1 MTDKYVHTITK
12 EEVEDLPMEHFD
24 GRIFVLTTES
34 EANKAVEYLQKF
46 PRIGF
51 DTETR
56 PSFRKGRRYKVSL
69 VQLSTDDTCFLFR
82 LNYMG
87 FPASLGAELFGY
99 PVAGLARWHRGGQFA
114 KDLRH
119 FVREKNL
126 QRTTLEQLGDR
137 YIDRTTK
144 KVCRIRRMGLPAN
157 L

>member
-87 FPASLGAELFGY
+87 FPA
-99 PVAGLARWHRGGQFA
+99 GLAIWHRGGQFA